1 MDDNTVAVSSCSDKI
16 LLNQLDHHSITN
28 FGATGETGWGESLVD
43 TLMLESDRLRSLF
56 YINIGNCVDL

>member
-16 LLNQLDHHSITN
+16 LLNQLDHQSMTN

-43 TLMLESDRLRSLF
+43 TLMIESDRSRSLF
-56 YINIGNCVDL
+56 